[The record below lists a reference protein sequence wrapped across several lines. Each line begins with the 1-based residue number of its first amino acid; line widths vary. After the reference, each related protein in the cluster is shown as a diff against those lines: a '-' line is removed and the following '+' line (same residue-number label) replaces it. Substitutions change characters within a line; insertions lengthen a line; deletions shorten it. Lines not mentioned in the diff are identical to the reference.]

1 MTRRGLVCA
10 VVALATYIHGGLA
23 QAYDPSRYD
32 YSGEATPPPP
42 YASPRPMRTPT
53 LFSAVLNSLEDAS
66 GPSFTPD
73 GRTVYFSALRSAHGY
88 MPKHNALMVSHYDGG
103 EWSKP
108 EILEFSGQHQE
119 GIPTTSPDGVRL
131 LFWSYR
137 PLGDQ
142 GAPPK
147 QDSDIWMVERSGSGW
162 GAPRN
167 LGQPVNSESRDYM
180 GSIGRD
186 GTLYLTSKRNGD
198 ERNGDIYCARL
209 KDGRY
214 MEPEHL
220 GDAVNSSGI
229 EFGPTIS
236 PDGQTLVFSSDRPG
250 GLGSGI
256 CTSRAGR
263 MDGGCPRRTW
273 DRRSAVPLPNPPHV
287 SHQMGGT
294 SSSIAIGVAGLRF
307 IRSKPP
313 FCSKAPPRRS
323 KRVLNS
329 G

>member
-1 MTRRGLVCA
+1 
-10 VVALATYIHGGLA
+10 
-23 QAYDPSRYD
+23 
-32 YSGEATPPPP
+32 
-42 YASPRPMRTPT
+42 MRTPT
-53 LFSAVLNSLEDAS
+53 LFSTVLNSLEDAS
-66 GPSFTPD
+66 GPSFTAD

-167 LGQPVNSESRDYM
+167 LGLPVNSESRDYM

-250 GLGSGI
+250 GLGKWDLYITRRQNGRWMPAKNLGPPVSSPFAESAPRFSPDGRYFFFNSDRSG
-256 CTSRAGR
+256 
-263 MDGGCPRRTW
+263 
-273 DRRSAVPLPNPPHV
+273 RSQIYQIETAVLLE
-287 SHQMGGT
+287 G
-294 SSSIAIGVAGLRF
+294 AAA
-307 IRSKPP
+307 SK
-313 FCSKAPPRRS
+313 
-323 KRVLNS
+323 
-329 G
+329 